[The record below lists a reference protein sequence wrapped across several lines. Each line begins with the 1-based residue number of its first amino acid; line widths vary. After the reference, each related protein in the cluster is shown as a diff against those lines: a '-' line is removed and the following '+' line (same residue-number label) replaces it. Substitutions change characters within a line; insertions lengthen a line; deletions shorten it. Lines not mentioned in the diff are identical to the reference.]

1 VGVVF
6 CKSDSCCVL
15 ICTLICNLA
24 SPSRHVQRPLQ
35 RNGRRLRSRPHCV
48 AHAEVAVHQPHQTR
62 NCVSCTTLL
71 VDSEW
76 LLVQKQMDSGE
87 LDPFSMNMCDKPLF
101 VPRADLKDVQ
111 SRPQRCGQG
120 PSLRSRARHA
130 PASPSSTRTPGP
142 TRANT
147 QFNSHG
153 SILRRTSRSDRW
165 QNPILRLVSNGDE
178 PAPRLVAWHL
188 SSCGSILTHAT
199 PSQDPS
205 ETRTPSTPT
214 KSRPVGPLFAPRM
227 PLSPTIRQIQRNP
240 PATLMK
246 ATRGT
251 TPGRSP
257 SAPSFEQTCAVCP
270 PNAVAPSSRR
280 SWPKSSDTLW
290 ITSGSTLAREHACL
304 KCVYLARCSARKSV
318 KQQKKKQSVTGSSL

>member
-1 VGVVF
+1 MSTHYVKV
-6 CKSDSCCVL
+6 KNSKH
-15 ICTLICNLA
+15 N
-24 SPSRHVQRPLQ
+24 
-35 RNGRRLRSRPHCV
+35 
-48 AHAEVAVHQPHQTR
+48 
-62 NCVSCTTLL
+62 TTLL

-76 LLVQKQMDSGE
+76 LLMQEQMDSGE
-87 LDPFSMNMCDKPLF
+87 LDPFSMNMGDKPLL
-101 VPRADLKDVQ
+101 PRADLKDVQ

-290 ITSGSTLAREHACL
+290 ITSG
-304 KCVYLARCSARKSV
+304 
-318 KQQKKKQSVTGSSL
+318 